1 MLLSNK
7 LSLVR
12 VFFAPFFF
20 IAYNAAARFSAY
32 KEIILICLLALL
44 VFVEFTDFLDGY
56 FARKFNQVSDTGKLL
71 DPFSDAF
78 LHINMFFC
86 FTTTQTMPAFI
97 FALIF
102 YREFIMLFL
111 RMLSIKRGVA
121 VAARMGG
128 KVKTVLYISAGF
140 CALIVEIADSAGL
153 IFAALRLKT
162 LLAILFYLCAA
173 ASYISFAD
181 YLIQFLKLARRQTHA
196 K

>member
-20 IAYNAAARFSAY
+20 IAYGAAAFFSAY
-32 KEIILICLLALL
+32 KVLILICLLALL
-44 VFVEFTDFLDGY
+44 ILVEFTDFLDGY

-102 YREFIMLFL
+102 YREFFMIFL
-111 RMLSIKRGVA
+111 RMLSIKKGVA
-121 VAARMGG
+121 VAARIWG
-128 KVKTVLYISAGF
+128 KLKTILYISAGF
-140 CALIVEIADSAGL
+140 CALIMEIVDSGGF
-153 IFAALRLKT
+153 IFASNRLKIV
-162 LLAILFYLCAA
+162 LAILFYLCAA

-181 YLIQFLKLARRQTHA
+181 YLIQFRKLQHS
-196 K
+196 